1 MSIVRPSADLFD
13 RVARHFCNL
22 INTHTYKD
30 TGCTAKGA
38 ELEVKADVMG
48 WTPLMLA
55 VSEGHLEIAKG
66 LIRAGANI
74 AVTDTYG
81 ATLLIIA
88 VRRVDANTDTIIK
101 TLEMLVEAGADLAV
115 KDGSECTALWWATNL
130 TVAKTCLVEYLTVA
144 KEKPILFRLGDG
156 WFREG
161 FLTCL
166 RNSTTS
172 AIQDAMKNIPAGA
185 SKKTLVCLQAA
196 LVYDFRHEELYHPFY
211 LRRIKWV
218 GKYVLTRYN
227 LPVAVQWIVCAL
239 LQVRAYGAAP
249 EAI

>member
-130 TVAKTCLVEYLTVA
+130 TVANSVIYLPA
-144 KEKPILFRLGDG
+144 ARWKMSNIFSPAAGCPFGDD
-156 WFREG
+156 
-161 FLTCL
+161 LL
-166 RNSTTS
+166 
-172 AIQDAMKNIPAGA
+172 IQPNQ
-185 SKKTLVCLQAA
+185 CFQA
-196 LVYDFRHEELYHPFY
+196 FSF
-211 LRRIKWV
+211 
-218 GKYVLTRYN
+218 
-227 LPVAVQWIVCAL
+227 
-239 LQVRAYGAAP
+239 
-249 EAI
+249 